1 MKVQILLY
9 FLLLSLPGP
18 QPPPLGSS
26 PKKRKRKHPR
36 QPVVSPPSLRETVEG
51 FMDKFSTWQLI
62 FALENNK
69 VENKD
74 ELDWMQHFFLEVI
87 NPQ

>member
-1 MKVQILLY
+1 
-9 FLLLSLPGP
+9 
-18 QPPPLGSS
+18 
-26 PKKRKRKHPR
+26 
-36 QPVVSPPSLRETVEG
+36 
-51 FMDKFSTWQLI
+51 MDKLSTWQLI

-74 ELDWMQHFFLEVI
+74 ELDWMQHFFSEVV